1 MPIFTLD
8 KMIPGESGKIV
19 RIHGKGPIRRRLVDM
34 GLTHGAVIDMVK
46 TSPLGDPVE
55 YRLRDYHLSLRKS
68 EAQMIE
74 VELLHGSQPQSQRGS
89 ETRSVVPLVR
99 CNPGQ
104 EVKIIQIRGGRG
116 LQRRFERMDLEPGA
130 IIQVVQ
136 NDFPGPMIIAL
147 DDDRLVLGKGQAR
160 HLLVRPC

>member
-1 MPIFTLD
+1 MPVFTLD

-19 RIHGKGPIRRRLVDM
+19 QIHGKGPIRRRLADM
-34 GLTHGAVIDMVK
+34 GLTQGAVIDMVK

-74 VELLHGSQPQSQRGS
+74 VELLNGSQLQGKRGS
-89 ETRSVVPLVR
+89 DTHSVLPLLR
-99 CNPGQ
+99 FKPGQ
-104 EVKIIQIRGGRG
+104 EVEIVQIRGGRG
-116 LQRRFERMDLEPGA
+116 FQRRFLGMDLEPGA
-130 IIQVVQ
+130 ILQVVQ
-136 NDFPGPMIIAL
+136 NNFTGPMIVSL

-160 HLLVRPC
+160 HVLVRPR